1 MKKTLAWLL
10 ALALPVAALALGISC
25 RVHVTTVRPF
35 ELMNYARMMEEFP
48 SERTVQPISSAK
60 EAKAAAEAI
69 WLETYGDAIQDE
81 KPYWVYRD
89 EDAGAWFVTG
99 SVPYGHFGGAAC
111 ILLKDNGQVLAVW
124 HER

>member
-1 MKKTLAWLL
+1 MKKRIWGVLA
-10 ALALPVAALALGISC
+10 ALVLAALAVGIAY

-89 EDAGAWFVTG
+89 EDAGAWFVTS

-111 ILLKDNGQVLAVW
+111 ILLTDDGQVLAVW